1 MVIVYTRATE
11 QKKSGIG
18 LELFEIF
25 IYFIYF
31 NGLQKGT
38 LTDMLGI
45 THDTG
50 WTYTKYASILAVFFF
65 VGLPNP
71 NKIIKP
77 NLILP
82 NHFV

>member
-18 LELFEIF
+18 LALFEIF

-50 WTYTKYASILAVFFF
+50 WTYTK
-65 VGLPNP
+65 
-71 NKIIKP
+71 
-77 NLILP
+77 
-82 NHFV
+82 